1 VSLVQNARLEDNPY
15 PLRGRTAV
23 VTGAAGGI
31 GRAVARSLLHAGARV
46 ASVDTRESVRRADPA
61 GGAAPGA
68 EALGLVADVTDVQAL
83 HRVRDAVHHAWGRV
97 DLVVANAG
105 VMFGAP
111 FERASEAQWA
121 QMVDVNLIGSVNT
134 ARVFVDDLLAAAAGE
149 QPTDLV
155 FVGSVASHL
164 LLPEFSVYSATAA
177 ARAHLSRTL
186 RAELSGR
193 GVRVRHVEPGTT
205 LTALGSEI
213 DDDAAQERLRR
224 MRAVERPL
232 TPEDVAHSVLFT
244 ASMPAHVNVAEI
256 VVMPTHQV

>member
-1 VSLVQNARLEDNPY
+1 MSLVQNARLEDDPF

-31 GRAVARSLLHAGARV
+31 GLAIARSLQRAGARV
-46 ASVDTRESVRRADPA
+46 ASIDTRESVLRADRTA
-61 GGAAPGA
+61 TSAPGA
-68 EALGLVADVTDVQAL
+68 DALGIVADVTDVQAL
-83 HRVRDAVHHAWGRV
+83 HRARDTVHRAWGRV

-121 QMVDVNLIGSVNT
+121 QMVDVNLVGSVNT
-134 ARVFVDDLLAAAAGE
+134 ARVFVDDLLRAADE
-149 QPTDLV
+149 ELPTDLV
-155 FVGSVASHL
+155 LIGSVASHL
-164 LLPEFSVYSATAA
+164 LLPEFSVYAATAA
-177 ARAHLSRTL
+177 ARAHLARTL

-213 DDDAAQERLRR
+213 DDEVAQERLRQL
-224 MRAVERPL
+224 RAVERPL
-232 TPEDVAHSVLFT
+232 TPDDVAHSVLFA

-256 VVMPTHQV
+256 VVMPTRQV